1 MVVIPN
7 RVRAV
12 VVVVSVLALAA
23 DLLALLAKPTQ
34 AQSSTSDE
42 RVAP

>member
-7 RVRAV
+7 RVRA